1 MFEEQDHITV
11 TLGDDSA
18 DSEDTSHCSDRDNSS
33 DVVIIEDSDSEL
45 SENGLPTDS
54 VSTDQPNFQ
63 GRGDN
68 HRQLSQMP
76 HGAEVLPSQGDQGVS
91 QVSFPGSFKSY
102 RSRPGDMEP
111 VPAPNTRGSSPPREN
126 DMKSPQD
133 AYTCSNGPLSKKMKL
148 KRRESNNGDS
158 YPQSCCHVLP
168 VRRQENDFISSI
180 VGTYFRSSGFCEQDL
195 GVIHLE
201 LKDTQEEQEEVEW
214 ERKWLLR
221 SNQSSPAPS
230 DITADS
236 YHSCLCPDD
245 TPEGTCSGPCSP
257 GHGAHS
263 TNSLSPSADSPTA
276 VSAAQPAQGEPRVA
290 QNPEMMTDQTLKD
303 TNLKPHASYF
313 GIPPTFGEDEML
325 PVTCSTA

>member
-1 MFEEQDHITV
+1 
-11 TLGDDSA
+11 
-18 DSEDTSHCSDRDNSS
+18 
-33 DVVIIEDSDSEL
+33 
-45 SENGLPTDS
+45 
-54 VSTDQPNFQ
+54 
-63 GRGDN
+63 
-68 HRQLSQMP
+68 
-76 HGAEVLPSQGDQGVS
+76 
-91 QVSFPGSFKSY
+91 
-102 RSRPGDMEP
+102 
-111 VPAPNTRGSSPPREN
+111 
-126 DMKSPQD
+126 
-133 AYTCSNGPLSKKMKL
+133 MKL

-276 VSAAQPAQGEPRVA
+276 VSAAQPAQATGASPVSAGSDMLQRSFSDDPASWSMEEVILL
-290 QNPEMMTDQTLKD
+290 LKQKD
-303 TNLKPHASYF
+303 PQISGLLADIFREHV
-313 GIPPTFGEDEML
+313 ML
-325 PVTCSTA
+325 EGPVHLLIWFSCRNVFE

>member
-1 MFEEQDHITV
+1 
-11 TLGDDSA
+11 
-18 DSEDTSHCSDRDNSS
+18 
-33 DVVIIEDSDSEL
+33 
-45 SENGLPTDS
+45 
-54 VSTDQPNFQ
+54 
-63 GRGDN
+63 
-68 HRQLSQMP
+68 
-76 HGAEVLPSQGDQGVS
+76 
-91 QVSFPGSFKSY
+91 
-102 RSRPGDMEP
+102 
-111 VPAPNTRGSSPPREN
+111 
-126 DMKSPQD
+126 
-133 AYTCSNGPLSKKMKL
+133 MKL

-276 VSAAQPAQGEPRVA
+276 VSAAQPAQATGAPPVSAGSDMLQRSFSDD
-290 QNPEMMTDQTLKD
+290 PESWSVEDVILLLKQKD
-303 TNLKPHASYF
+303 PQISGLLADIFREHDIDGKALLLLKFDVMIRYM
-313 GIPPTFGEDEML
+313 GLKLG
-325 PVTCSTA
+325 TALKLCHYIEKLQEEHHLDD